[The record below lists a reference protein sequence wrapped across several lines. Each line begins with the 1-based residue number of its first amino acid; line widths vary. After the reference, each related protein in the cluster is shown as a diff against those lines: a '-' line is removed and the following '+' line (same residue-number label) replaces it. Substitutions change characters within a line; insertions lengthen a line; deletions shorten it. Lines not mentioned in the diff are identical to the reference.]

1 MEQPAKRAATH
12 PFQPQPQHEN
22 PDIASLATLGMRIRK
37 VVADGYSVSHEASY
51 KHGLSTPQRSF
62 TRVPLPGNIDT
73 PPALTK
79 EGSTFQSGS
88 NVSEWGAPSMP
99 VKTMPLQGNGFKR
112 GLTRTSLANVAW
124 TNLRWSSTTNHMV
137 NYGSTRSSK
146 SFEKLLLS
154 SLSLLS
160 LSFFCHFLLVNFFI
174 YDYSRNTK
182 LYWLDIEN
190 CRPFERRVII
200 VWFNLFLTL
209 EQI

>member
-37 VVADGYSVSHEASY
+37 VVADGYS
-51 KHGLSTPQRSF
+51 RSF

-112 GLTRTSLANVAW
+112 GFDEDEPRQCGMNKPS
-124 TNLRWSSTTNHMV
+124 
-137 NYGSTRSSK
+137 
-146 SFEKLLLS
+146 
-154 SLSLLS
+154 
-160 LSFFCHFLLVNFFI
+160 
-174 YDYSRNTK
+174 
-182 LYWLDIEN
+182 
-190 CRPFERRVII
+190 
-200 VWFNLFLTL
+200 L
-209 EQI
+209 EQYNESYGQLRFDEEF

>member
-88 NVSEWGAPSMP
+88 NVSEWGVPSMP

-112 GLTRTSLANVAW
+112 GFDEDEPRQCGLNKPS
-124 TNLRWSSTTNHMV
+124 
-137 NYGSTRSSK
+137 
-146 SFEKLLLS
+146 
-154 SLSLLS
+154 
-160 LSFFCHFLLVNFFI
+160 
-174 YDYSRNTK
+174 
-182 LYWLDIEN
+182 
-190 CRPFERRVII
+190 
-200 VWFNLFLTL
+200 L
-209 EQI
+209 EQYNESYGQLRFDEEF